1 LYDQLTII
9 RAGAILPQVLKPIPR
24 MSLSDAVFAQL
35 RDQIVSG
42 ALQPGAPL
50 PAERVLCE
58 QLGVNRGAVREALR
72 KLEQARLVSIRHG
85 GTSRVLDFRTS
96 AGMDLL
102 VDLLVSHPGPAAVDV
117 VRSIVE
123 MRSALG
129 PDVARLAAARRS
141 DEAVAALLRTTGA
154 MRAADGDLGK
164 LQELGHAFWTQLVA
178 ASGNVAYQLAFNTLR
193 EIYERSFEVL
203 RGVLADELLDIAA
216 YEALAQAVSGRDAA
230 AAEAAAR
237 RIVRRGET
245 RIAELLDR
253 IGARAGSPA
262 PSENR

>member
-1 LYDQLTII
+1 M
-9 RAGAILPQVLKPIPR
+9 LKPVPR
-24 MSLSDAVFAQL
+24 QSLSDAVFAQL

-42 ALQPGAPL
+42 ALAPGARL

-102 VDLLVSHPGPAAVDV
+102 VDLLVSHPGRVAADV

-129 PDVARLAAARRS
+129 PDVARLAAARRTGEAS
-141 DEAVAALLRTTGA
+141 DALLRTTAA
-154 MRAADGDLGK
+154 MRAAGGDLAK

-193 EIYERSFEVL
+193 EIYERSFHAM
-203 RGVLADELLDIAA
+203 RSVLADELNDLPG
-216 YEALAQAVSGRDAA
+216 YEALAAAVAARDIAS
-230 AAEAAAR
+230 AETAAR
-237 RIVRRGET
+237 RIVRRGE
-245 RIAELLDR
+245 AGVSELLER
-253 IGARAGSPA
+253 IGNPPLPA
-262 PSENR
+262 PSETPR

>member
-1 LYDQLTII
+1 M
-9 RAGAILPQVLKPIPR
+9 LKPIPR
-24 MSLSDAVFAQL
+24 QSLSDAVFAQL

-42 ALQPGAPL
+42 ALAPGARL

-102 VDLLVSHPGPAAVDV
+102 VDLLVSHPGPVAADV

-129 PDVARLAAARRS
+129 PDVARLAAARRTGEAS
-141 DEAVAALLRTTGA
+141 DALLRTTAA
-154 MRAADGDLGK
+154 MRAAGGDLAK

-193 EIYERSFEVL
+193 EIYERSFHAM
-203 RGVLADELLDIAA
+203 RSVLADELTDLAG
-216 YEALAQAVSGRDAA
+216 YEALAAAVDVRDVA
-230 AAEAAAR
+230 AAETAAR
-237 RIVRRGET
+237 RLVRRGEAGV
-245 RIAELLDR
+245 AELLDR
-253 IGARAGSPA
+253 IGTHPLPA
-262 PSENR
+262 PSETPR